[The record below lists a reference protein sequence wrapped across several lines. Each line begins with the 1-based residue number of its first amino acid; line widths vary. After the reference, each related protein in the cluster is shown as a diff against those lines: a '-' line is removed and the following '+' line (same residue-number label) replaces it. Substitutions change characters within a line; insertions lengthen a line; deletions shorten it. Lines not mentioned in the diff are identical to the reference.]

1 MAREYS
7 QVIIRYRWLI
17 VLTTIIAI
25 SAMGYGALF
34 LKFTNDYRVFFSNEN
49 PQLLAFENLQDTYS
63 KNDNVMMVLVPE
75 DGNVFTEK
83 TLRAVTWLTDR
94 AWQTPFSTRVDS
106 ISNFQY
112 TYAEGDDL
120 IVEDLVFAD
129 DELTPERI
137 AEVRE
142 IAVNEPLLVNRLV
155 SPSGHVTG
163 VNITIELKGVDL
175 TKENPQVVAFIRDL
189 RVEFKQEFP
198 EIDVKLTGIIMM
210 NNAFPE
216 ASKYDMY
223 HLVPFMFL
231 VFVVVL
237 FFWVKGFSGTVST
250 FFVILFSIVGAMGLA
265 GWLGIALTP
274 PSFSAIMIIPT
285 MSIAHS
291 VHILMNFLIGMHHG
305 ETKQEAMIDS
315 LRINMQPVFLT
326 TVTTCIGF
334 LSLNFSDAPP
344 FRDLGNIVAMGVVI
358 AWALSISF
366 LPAMMMILP
375 VREKVMESRSSRMMV
390 ALAEFVIAKRKTLL
404 IVMGLGIVTLL
415 SFVPSNDLNDEF
427 TKYFSTEIE
436 FRRDADFASDN
447 LSGLYLV
454 DYSLESGETGGVSDP
469 QFLARVEAFANWF
482 RDQPEVI
489 HVNVITDI
497 FKRLNRNMHADDD
510 GYYRLPDQ
518 RDLAAQYLLLY
529 EMSLPYGLD
538 LNNQINVDKSA
549 TRMTV
554 MLYNTSTTVVLD
566 LEQRAQEWL
575 ENNVPQSMQNEGA
588 SPTIMFSHIG
598 FRNIRAMLTGT
609 TVALVLISLILI
621 FALRSF
627 RIGLISLVPNLI
639 PAGMAFGLWAIM
651 VGQVGLAL
659 SVVTGMT
666 LGIVVDDTVHFLSK
680 YLRARREKGLNAQD
694 ATRYAFRTV
703 GLALVATSVVL
714 AFGFLV
720 LTQSAFTLNSD
731 MGLMTAATIMFALIA
746 DFLLLPPLLMALDKT
761 EMKHVAKTDADR
773 SARPATTGLGADT

>member
-1 MAREYS
+1 MARGYTES
-7 QVIIRYRWLI
+7 IIRYRWIVVLLTLI
-17 VLTTIIAI
+17 AVG
-25 SAMGYGALF
+25 AMGYGAQF
-34 LKFTNDYRVFFSNEN
+34 LTFKNDYRVFFSKEN

-63 KNDNVMMVLVPE
+63 RNDNVMMVLVPD
-75 DGNVFTEK
+75 DGDVFTEK
-83 TLRAVTWLTDR
+83 TLRAVTWLTNR

-106 ISNFQY
+106 ISNFQH

-120 IVEDLVFAD
+120 IVEDLVYAD
-129 DELTPERI
+129 DDLTPERL
-137 AEVRE
+137 AEVRQ
-142 IAVNEPLLVNRLV
+142 IALNEPLLINRLI
-155 SPSGHVTG
+155 STSGHVTG
-163 VNITIELKGVDL
+163 VNITIELKGANE
-175 TKENPQVVAFIRDL
+175 TTENPQVVNFIRDL
-189 RVEFKQEFP
+189 RSEFEQEFKH
-198 EIDVKLTGIIMM
+198 IDVRLTGIVMM

-216 ASKYDMY
+216 ASQYDMQN
-223 HLVPFMFL
+223 LVPFMFL
-231 VFVVVL
+231 AFVVVL
-237 FFWVKGFSGTVST
+237 FFWVKGLSGTITT
-250 FFVILFSIVGAMGLA
+250 FFVIVFSIVGAMGLA
-265 GWLGIALTP
+265 GWLGMYLTP

-291 VHILMNFLIGMHHG
+291 VHILMNFLIAMHHG
-305 ETKQEAMIDS
+305 ETRQEAMTDS

-358 AWALSISF
+358 AWLLSITF

-375 VREKVMESRSSRMMV
+375 VREQAMETHSSRLMI
-390 ALAEFVIAKRKTLL
+390 ALAEFVIARRKALL
-404 IVMGLGIVTLL
+404 IGMGLFIVGLV
-415 SFVPSNDLNDEF
+415 SFVPTNELNDEF
-427 TKYFSTEIE
+427 TKYFSPEIE

-454 DYSLESGETGGVSDP
+454 DYSLESGDTGGVSDP
-469 QFLARVEAFANWF
+469 QFLANVENFASWL
-482 RDQPEVI
+482 RQQPEVI

-510 GYYRLPDQ
+510 AMYKLPEQ

-554 MLYNTSTTVVLD
+554 MLYNTSTSNVLA
-566 LEQRAQEWL
+566 LEQRARKWL
-575 ENNVPQSMQNEGA
+575 QANVPESMRNEAA

-609 TVALVLISLILI
+609 TVALVLISIILI
-621 FALRSF
+621 FALRSVK
-627 RIGLISLVPNLI
+627 IGLISLVPNLI
-639 PAGMAFGLWAIM
+639 PAGMAFGLWGLM

-714 AFGFLV
+714 VFGFLV

-731 MGLMTAATIMFALIA
+731 MGLMTAVTIMFALIA
-746 DFLLLPPLLMALDKT
+746 DFLLLPPLLMALDKK
-761 EMKHVAKTDADR
+761 EMKHAA
-773 SARPATTGLGADT
+773 